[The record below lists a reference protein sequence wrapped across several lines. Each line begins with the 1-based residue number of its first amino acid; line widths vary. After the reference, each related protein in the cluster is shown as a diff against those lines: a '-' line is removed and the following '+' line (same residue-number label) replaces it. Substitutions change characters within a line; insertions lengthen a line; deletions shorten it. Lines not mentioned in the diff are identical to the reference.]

1 MDVTTGVA
9 GTKRVLVA
17 AAVMVAALATAAVGC
32 STQQKGPDGARQ
44 GGEAR
49 ALTRPDLPAHQPHP
63 LSERQKDVLH
73 DAEELLT
80 RSCMAAHGFK
90 TWVVP
95 RRPLADDR
103 EFPYAVDDVRWASQH
118 GYGGDMAARR
128 ERLRLSDP
136 NRRYFAGLAPS
147 RQKRA
152 LDAYHGA
159 ESTKRITVKAP
170 NGLSISRA
178 DGGCVALS
186 ERKLYGDL
194 ATWFR
199 VTTVT
204 DALTGMRRQMVQK
217 DAEFKSSVEDWAACM
232 RKRGFS
238 YASPEKARIAFAD
251 PHSGVP
257 RKEEKPTAVA
267 EARCAAATGLSRSV
281 RRLDQRYGE
290 RLNDIYADAVRTRLR
305 LENEALPHARAIVRS
320 Q

>member
-1 MDVTTGVA
+1 MGVSRSVPTAVLYRAGAAAAGAVALVVA
-9 GTKRVLVA
+9 G
-17 AAVMVAALATAAVGC
+17 LAGLTAAT
-32 STQQKGPDGARQ
+32 S
-44 GGEAR
+44 
-49 ALTRPDLPAHQPHP
+49 QPHAPAERPVP
-63 LSERQKDVLH
+63 LSERQKDLLH

-95 RRPLADDR
+95 RRPLADDH
-103 EFPYAVDDVRWASQH
+103 EFPYAVDDVRWASEH
-118 GYGGDMAARR
+118 GYGSDIAARR
-128 ERLRLSDP
+128 DRLRLSDP
-136 NRRYFAGLAPS
+136 NRHYFAGLTPS

-159 ESTKRITVKAP
+159 ESTKRITVRAP
-170 NGLSISRA
+170 NGLSLSRA
-178 DGGCVALS
+178 DGGCVAQS
-186 ERKLYGDL
+186 QRRLYGDL

-204 DALTGMRRQMVQK
+204 DALIGIRRQMVLE
-217 DAEFKSSVEDWAACM
+217 DAEFKASVKGWAACM
-232 RKRGFS
+232 HKRGFS
-238 YASPEKARIAFAD
+238 YASPEKARVAFAD

-267 EARCAAATGLSRSV
+267 EARCAATTGLSRSA
-281 RRLDQRYGE
+281 RRLDQRYGA
-290 RLNDIYADAVRTRLR
+290 RLNDRYADAVGTRLR